1 MSTGLV
7 RCILLAVVLAVAS
20 LTPALAAA
28 KPVVSDVRAGDHGE
42 TTRFVLDLD
51 QAITF
56 RVFTLANPYRVV
68 IDLPDLEWAAEG
80 LGKPVGFI
88 KGYRHGLFKPGTAR
102 IVLDLAG
109 PAAVKEAFVI
119 PPQGEGVW
127 RFVLDLQ
134 SVGQALFMQKQGV
147 PGDAAWRQPAA
158 LTTPAAPPDSRPV
171 NEKPVI
177 VIDAGHGGIDPG
189 AIGVSGVYEKRLTLR
204 MAKQLRD
211 ELEKGGRF
219 KVALTRDG
227 DIFIPLRE
235 RIAIARAVNADLFIS
250 LHADSMPD
258 RQTRGASVY
267 TLSEKSSDAEAAAL
281 ADRENKA
288 DLIGGMDLSQESAEV
303 TSILI
308 DLAQR
313 ETMNLSA
320 SFAADA
326 VRELK
331 RRTRLLPNTHRF
343 AGFAVLKAPDVPSVL
358 IELGFLTNPQDERL
372 LRDPEH
378 RARLAHD
385 LGLAVER
392 YFQRQH
398 RAQRP

>member
-1 MSTGLV
+1 MSTGFV
-7 RCILLAVVLAVAS
+7 RWILLAVLLAVAS
-20 LTPALAAA
+20 LTPEGAMA
-28 KPVVSDVRAGDHGE
+28 KAMVSGVRAGDHGD

-51 QAITF
+51 QEITF

-68 IDLPDLEWAAEG
+68 VDLPDLEWAAAG
-80 LGKPVGFI
+80 LSQPVGFI
-88 KGYRHGLFKPGTAR
+88 KGYRHGLFKPGNAR
-102 IVLDLAG
+102 IVLDLAR

-119 PPQGEGVW
+119 PPQGAGVW

-134 SVGQALFMQKQGV
+134 PVSQALFMQKQGV
-147 PGDAAWRQPAA
+147 PGDAAWQSAA
-158 LTTPAAPPDSRPV
+158 LTMPAAPPKTRPI
-171 NEKPVI
+171 NAKPVV
-177 VIDAGHGGIDPG
+177 VIDAGHGGVDPG
-189 AIGVSGVYEKRLTLR
+189 AIGVSGVYEKQLTLQ
-204 MAKQLRD
+204 MARQLRK
-211 ELEKGGRF
+211 ELEKSRTF
-219 KVALTRDG
+219 KVVLTRDS

-235 RIAIARAVNADLFIS
+235 RIAIARAANADLFIS
-250 LHADSMPD
+250 LHADSVPD
-258 RQTRGASVY
+258 RQTRGVSVY

-288 DLIGGMDLSQESAEV
+288 DLIGGMDLTQESAEV

-320 SFAADA
+320 SFAADVVSA
-326 VRELK
+326 LK
-331 RRTRLLPNTHRF
+331 PRTKLLPNTHRF

-378 RARLAHD
+378 RARVAHD
-385 LGLAVER
+385 LGRAIER
-392 YFQRQH
+392 YFQRQNKL
-398 RAQRP
+398 ARP